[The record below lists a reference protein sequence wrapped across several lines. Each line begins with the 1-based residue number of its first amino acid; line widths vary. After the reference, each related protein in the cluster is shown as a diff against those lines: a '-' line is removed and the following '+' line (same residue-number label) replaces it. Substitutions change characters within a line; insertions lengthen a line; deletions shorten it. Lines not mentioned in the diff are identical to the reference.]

1 MRLMNQKIKSLN
13 GADRQNNTLD
23 GADRAVEHFLN
34 PVFPPPSPIV
44 QDILTVLIT
53 RALLLYRYAYKYFL
67 NRIVQSDLKALVG

>member
-34 PVFPPPSPIV
+34 PVFTPPPLPLCKTYW
-44 QDILTVLIT
+44 Q
-53 RALLLYRYAYKYFL
+53 FW
-67 NRIVQSDLKALVG
+67 